1 MPKQSSLI
9 RLEGKMDGISFYKRK
24 GSFYAKRATG
34 PSKERILT
42 DPKFKRTRE
51 NLTEFQALG
60 QASRVFKRAL
70 RPVSNFTDGDM
81 RNRMM
86 KVFRRINKLSE
97 GPRGQRP
104 VHFSQ
109 NRNVLK
115 GLQLHPT
122 NVFEDVCEARITV
135 THKADRTGCTVTIPS
150 LQTGEMIKA
159 PVNATHFRIAQ
170 LITAIPDI
178 VYDTTSDKY
187 KPSDVFFEN
196 LSEIKF
202 SEYFTVSTTEPVTI
216 TLETL
221 FVNVPPLP
229 EHVSVLQGVGIIF
242 YELVGD
248 IQYPLND
255 GLAMSIADV
264 F

>member
-9 RLEGKMDGISFYKRK
+9 KLEGKMDGISFYKRK
-24 GSFYAKRATG
+24 GSFYARKASG
-34 PSKERILT
+34 PSKQRILT

-70 RPVSNFTDGDM
+70 RPVSNFTDGEM

-86 KVFRRINKLSE
+86 RVFRRINKLSE

-109 NRNVLK
+109 NRDVLK
-115 GLQLHPT
+115 GLQLHST
-122 NVFEDVCEARITV
+122 NIFEDVCEARITV
-135 THKADRTGCTVTIPS
+135 SHNADRTGGTVTIPS
-150 LQTGEMIKA
+150 LQIGEMIKA
-159 PVNATHFRIAQ
+159 PANATHFRMVQ
-170 LITAIPDI
+170 LISTIPDI
-178 VYDTTSDKY
+178 VYDEVSSKY
-187 KPSDVFFEN
+187 KPSDAFFEN
-196 LSEIKF
+196 FAEIGF
-202 SEYFTVSTTEPVTI
+202 SEYVALRTAEPVTI

-221 FVNVPPLP
+221 FANVPPLP
-229 EHVSVLQGVGIIF
+229 EHVSVLRGVGILF

-248 IQYPLND
+248 IQYPLTD